1 VAAEITGALQA
12 AGEELLMKITFS
24 NLGTIKETELD
35 LRPLT
40 VIIGPN
46 NTSKTYVA
54 YSVYGLWK
62 GGREHAPVV
71 SDHIEFKHTSNRVS
85 TVVDHKFL
93 NVIAQY
99 LNEIP
104 EPFRK
109 NLAAY
114 FQDTSGRLFSNT
126 HFAVSTTVEE
136 AFDAVNSAINVIAKQ
151 YRRPAKITDNQAE
164 FDTSDLGKEGAR
176 RLTRSFSEAVILG
189 LFPRPYLMPA
199 ERNAFIITYKML
211 ATRRFRIL
219 RDAQR
224 AMVQHAKINQRQIEL
239 LREQG
244 DLRYPTP
251 IEDFL
256 DFLADVELSD
266 HSNGHRKEGP
276 IAALARLIEDSI
288 QNKHATRFA
297 PTSLGGHEIK
307 VDITKALSIDLYNA
321 SSSIKQLAPLLLY
334 LRHRAQPN
342 DLLIIDEPEMNL
354 HPESQ
359 AKLLEALGILVNL
372 GVHVL
377 LTTHSPYFMAHL
389 NNIVGGNMKSPRVR
403 KKQAEALYLGD
414 ERAFLPMDKVSAYE
428 MKDGKLC
435 SLKDE
440 DFGIRWDTLS
450 DVSADI
456 QQRFFSIQEAGRKKH
471 GKGK

>member
-1 VAAEITGALQA
+1 
-12 AGEELLMKITFS
+12 MKITFS
-24 NLGTIKETELD
+24 NLGTIKKTELD

-62 GGREHAPVV
+62 AFRENSGLGQVYIEPKRTKGALSYIGDERLSRSVEKLLTNVV
-71 SDHIEFKHTSNRVS
+71 TGFKAGLGS
-85 TVVDHKFL
+85 
-93 NVIAQY
+93 
-99 LNEIP
+99 
-104 EPFRK
+104 
-109 NLAAY
+109 Y
-114 FQDTSGRLFSNT
+114 FQDTSERLFSGT
-126 HFAVSTTVEE
+126 SFRITVEPSE
-136 AFDAVNSAINVIAKQ
+136 ALLAAKEAAGFLVSKGFSVAVFDDRI
-151 YRRPAKITDNQAE
+151 E
-164 FDTSDLGKEGAR
+164 FDTSK
-176 RLTRSFSEAVILG
+176 LTQGDKLFLAASLPFHLLDS
-189 LFPRPYLMPA
+189 LFPQPYLMPA

-211 ATRRFRIL
+211 ATRRFRVL
-219 RDAQR
+219 REAQR
-224 AMVQHAKINQRQIEL
+224 AIVQRQRLNQRQIEL
-239 LREQG
+239 MREQG
-244 DLRYPTP
+244 DIRYPTP

-256 DFLADVELSD
+256 DFLTDVELS
-266 HSNGHRKEGP
+266 HHANGNRKERS
-276 IAALARLIEDSI
+276 IAAVARLIEENI
-288 QNKHATRFA
+288 QNKHATRFVA
-297 PTSLGGHEIK
+297 TSLGGHEIK
-307 VDITKALSIDLYNA
+307 VDINKDLSIDLYNA

-456 QQRFFSIQEAGRKKH
+456 QQRFFTIQEAGRKKH
-471 GKGK
+471 GKGQ

>member
-1 VAAEITGALQA
+1 
-12 AGEELLMKITFS
+12 MKITFS
-24 NLGTIKETELD
+24 NLGTIKKTELD

-54 YSVYGLWK
+54 YSVYGIWK
-62 GGREHAPVV
+62 AFRETSRIAKDFIKPKRTEGALSYIGDEGLTNSVENYLDRVGGDFCSEL
-71 SDHIEFKHTSNRVS
+71 TS
-85 TVVDHKFL
+85 
-93 NVIAQY
+93 
-99 LNEIP
+99 
-104 EPFRK
+104 
-109 NLAAY
+109 Y
-114 FQDTSGRLFSNT
+114 FQDTSEKLFSRT
-126 HFAVSTTVEE
+126 SFRVAVAPDEVLSAAERAAVVTSETAGGTMLTVNNGVQFSTSMLSEE
-136 AFDAVNSAINVIAKQ
+136 EIPLVCN
-151 YRRPAKITDNQAE
+151 
-164 FDTSDLGKEGAR
+164 
-176 RLTRSFSEAVILG
+176 
-189 LFPRPYLMPA
+189 LFPIFFMEELFPKPYLMPA

-211 ATRRFRIL
+211 ATRRFRML
-219 RDAQR
+219 RDTQR
-224 AMVQHAKINQRQIEL
+224 AIVQRHRFNERQLEL

-244 DLRYPTP
+244 DIRYPTP

-256 DFLADVELSD
+256 DFLTDVELS
-266 HSNGHRKEGP
+266 HHANGNQKESP
-276 IAALARLIEDSI
+276 IAALARLIEENI
-288 QNKHATRFA
+288 QSRHATRFA

-307 VDITKALSIDLYNA
+307 VDINKDLSIDLYNA

-414 ERAFLPMDKVSAYE
+414 ARAFLPMDKVSAYE

-456 QQRFFSIQEAGRKKH
+456 QQRFFTIQEAGRKKH
-471 GKGK
+471 GKGQ

>member
-1 VAAEITGALQA
+1 
-12 AGEELLMKITFS
+12 MKITFL
-24 NLGTIKETELD
+24 NLGTIKKTELD

-62 GGREHAPVV
+62 A
-71 SDHIEFKHTSNRVS
+71 
-85 TVVDHKFL
+85 
-93 NVIAQY
+93 
-99 LNEIP
+99 
-104 EPFRK
+104 FRK
-109 NLAAY
+109 PSGFAKNFIKPKRTEGALSYIGDERLTNSVENYLDQLGDDFRSELTSY
-114 FQDTSGRLFSNT
+114 FQDTSDKLFSST
-126 HFAVSTTVEE
+126 SFRVAVAPDEVLSAAERAAVVTSETAGGRILTVNNGVQFSTSMLSEE
-136 AFDAVNSAINVIAKQ
+136 EI
-151 YRRPAKITDNQAE
+151 
-164 FDTSDLGKEGAR
+164 SD
-176 RLTRSFSEAVILG
+176 VCG
-189 LFPRPYLMPA
+189 LFPLFFMDELFQKPYLMPA

-211 ATRRFRIL
+211 ATRRFRML
-219 RDAQR
+219 RDTQR
-224 AMVQHAKINQRQIEL
+224 AIMQRHRFDERQLEL

-244 DLRYPTP
+244 DIRYPTP

-256 DFLADVELSD
+256 DFLTDVELS
-266 HSNGHRKEGP
+266 HHANGNQKEDP
-276 IAALARLIEDSI
+276 IAALARLIEDNI
-288 QNKHATRFA
+288 QSRHATRFA

-307 VDITKALSIDLYNA
+307 VDINKDLSIDLYNA

-403 KKQAEALYLGD
+403 KKQAEALYLSD

-456 QQRFFSIQEAGRKKH
+456 QQRFFTIQEAGRKKH
-471 GKGK
+471 GKGQ

>member
-1 VAAEITGALQA
+1 
-12 AGEELLMKITFS
+12 MKITFS
-24 NLGTIKETELD
+24 NLGTIKKTELD

-46 NTSKTYVA
+46 NTIKTYVA
-54 YSVYGLWK
+54 YSVYGIWK
-62 GGREHAPVV
+62 AFRENRFLTPYLFSLKGQRAITYGTDKHFYGRVV
-71 SDHIEFKHTSNRVS
+71 KHLSDTLARFQH
-85 TVVDHKFL
+85 D
-93 NVIAQY
+93 
-99 LNEIP
+99 
-104 EPFRK
+104 
-109 NLAAY
+109 LAAY
-114 FQDTSGRLFSNT
+114 FQDTSDKLFS
-126 HFAVSTTVEE
+126 STTFRVAVTQVEVME
-136 AFDAVNSAINVIAKQ
+136 AAKKAAIFVTELSKVPVVIDEDGVRFDA
-151 YRRPAKITDNQAE
+151 
-164 FDTSDLGKEGAR
+164 SDLRSDQRLHLVSSLSKHVFGA
-176 RLTRSFSEAVILG
+176 
-189 LFPRPYLMPA
+189 LFPHPYLMPA

-211 ATRRFRIL
+211 ATRRFRML
-219 RDAQR
+219 RDTQR
-224 AMVQHAKINQRQIEL
+224 AIVQRHRFDRSQL
-239 LREQG
+239 DLFPEQG
-244 DLRYPTP
+244 DIRYPTP

-256 DFLADVELSD
+256 DFLTDVELS
-266 HSNGHRKEGP
+266 HHANGNQKESP
-276 IAALARLIEDSI
+276 IAALARLIEDNI
-288 QNKHATRFA
+288 QSRHATRFA

-307 VDITKALSIDLYNA
+307 VDINKDLSIDLYNA

-334 LRHRAQPN
+334 LRHRARRN

-414 ERAFLPMDKVSAYE
+414 ARAFLPMDKVSAYE

-456 QQRFFSIQEAGRKKH
+456 QQRFFTIQEAGRKKH
-471 GKGK
+471 GKGQ